1 MQTVVS
7 DITKYISVLK
17 DYRVIKSS
25 GMFDAT
31 WYAQTYPDV
40 LLTRLAP
47 LWHYVCIGA
56 FNGYKPNS
64 DFDSKWYLSQYPDVS
79 AAGINPLVHY
89 IVAGQFESRR
99 VQATPVTP
107 SPVPEVHV
115 PEILPASWSIR
126 DRVAHIVS
134 SAVYNDYPTYTPQD
148 TFNAP
153 DWNLSNKTTQR
164 RPESYYQQVFRDAMG
179 RFDAQYDVSAL
190 NKVYDTLSDLYSREM
205 FVYVLVGRLLGATK
219 YRLPIHFSHVWRMYP
234 LVAQC
239 GDNSTKV
246 MRDNITLYMYDLNP
260 IGHDLRM
267 FSATMGV
274 FIGFILEQYKYAD
287 IVSVKP
293 GDIVIDGGAF
303 LGETALYFAERVGL
317 NGQVYAFEFMP
328 ANVEFI
334 HKNLAMNSK
343 YQSVVEIV
351 ERPLWSDSAMQL
363 SADDRGPGTSLRTA
377 NDSDIQTFTT
387 ISIDDFVKLHTLDRV
402 DFIKLDIEGAEL
414 ATIEGARAVITAYKP
429 QLAICI
435 YHKNSDFWQIPL
447 LLHEM
452 VPEYEF
458 YVDHFV
464 PFPNWETVLF
474 ARVRS

>member
-1 MQTVVS
+1 MQTVMS

-25 GMFDAT
+25 EMFDAT

-40 LLTRLAP
+40 VLTRLSP
-47 LWHYVCIGA
+47 LWHYVLVGA

-79 AAGINPLVHY
+79 ASGINPLVHY
-89 IVAGQFESRR
+89 IVAGRFESRL
-99 VQATPVTP
+99 VQAKPVTTL
-107 SPVPEVHV
+107 PVPEIHTT
-115 PEILPASWSIR
+115 EITPASWSIR

-134 SAVYNDYPTYTPQD
+134 SAVYNDYPAYTPQD

-153 DWNLSNKTTQR
+153 TWNLPSKSAQR
-164 RPESYYQQVFRDAMG
+164 RPESYYQQVFRDEMS
-179 RFDAQYDVSAL
+179 RFDALYDVSAL
-190 NKVYDTLSDLYSREM
+190 NKVYDVLSDLYSREI

-219 YRLPIHFSHVWRMYP
+219 YRLPIHFSHVWRMYS
-234 LVAQC
+234 LVTQC
-239 GDNSTKV
+239 GDDNTKV
-246 MRDNITLYMYDLNP
+246 MRDNITLHTYDLNP

-274 FIGFILEQYKYAD
+274 FINFILEQYKYAD
-287 IVSVKP
+287 IVHAKE
-293 GDIVIDGGAF
+293 GDVVIDGGAF

-317 NGQVYAFEFMP
+317 QGQVYAFEFMP
-328 ANVEFI
+328 SNIEFI
-334 HKNLAMNSK
+334 HQNLAMNPK
-343 YQSVVEIV
+343 YRSVIEIV
-351 ERPLWSDSAMQL
+351 ERPLWSDSTTQL
-363 SADDRGPGTSLRTA
+363 SADDRGPGTSLRA
-377 NDSDIQTFTT
+377 INDSNELTFTT
-387 ISIDDFVKLHTLDRV
+387 ISIDDFAQSKALDRV